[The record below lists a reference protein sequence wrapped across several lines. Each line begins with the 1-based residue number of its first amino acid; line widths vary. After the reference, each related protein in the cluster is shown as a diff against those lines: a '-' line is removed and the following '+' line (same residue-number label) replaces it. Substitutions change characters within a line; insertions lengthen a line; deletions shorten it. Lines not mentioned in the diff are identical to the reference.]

1 MVDTK
6 KKRPPALRFLL
17 HGKKFLLLPRICVPL
32 PPRCPYPWRCFV
44 PILLRGAHRIRTLPA
59 MAWCWMSWG
68 SFCHFLPFILPS
80 FCHFPTHSQLTS
92 WLPFPLQV
100 LFPSTDL
107 RAVRSRITFRRASSE
122 HGPNEGEQHGS
133 EPLSLLSL
141 FIFYFFNLKAAWAP
155 FQKSEPLTCRT
166 QKLCPAPQPAPF
178 CGSLFRGQ
186 DDAQQ
191 GRAAGGPCQNFSSS
205 LLLPIFFPL
214 YLLSY
219 QSKSSIS
226 SIDFS

>member
-1 MVDTK
+1 
-6 KKRPPALRFLL
+6 
-17 HGKKFLLLPRICVPL
+17 
-32 PPRCPYPWRCFV
+32 
-44 PILLRGAHRIRTLPA
+44 
-59 MAWCWMSWG
+59 MSWG

-80 FCHFPTHSQLTS
+80 FCCFPTHSQLTS

-100 LFPSTDL
+100 LFPSADL
-107 RAVRSRITFRRASSE
+107 RAVRSRIAFRRASSE

-133 EPLSLLSL
+133 EPLSLLFL
-141 FIFYFFNLKAAWAP
+141 FTFYFFNLKAAWAP

-178 CGSLFRGQ
+178 CGSLFFFFLAR
-186 DDAQQ
+186 Q
-191 GRAAGGPCQNFSSS
+191 GCWWSLPEFLLFPPSSHF
-205 LLLPIFFPL
+205 FFPL

-226 SIDFS
+226 SISLEIFLPPKETKPWHHLPPAQRNLGEIGFNLLFL

>member
-32 PPRCPYPWRCFV
+32 PPRCPHPWRCFV
-44 PILLRGAHRIRTLPA
+44 PILLHGAHRIRTLPA
-59 MAWCWMSWG
+59 IAWCWMSWG

-133 EPLSLLSL
+133 EPLSLLFL
-141 FIFYFFNLKAAWAP
+141 FIFYFL
-155 FQKSEPLTCRT
+155 
-166 QKLCPAPQPAPF
+166 
-178 CGSLFRGQ
+178 
-186 DDAQQ
+186 
-191 GRAAGGPCQNFSSS
+191 
-205 LLLPIFFPL
+205 I
-214 YLLSY
+214 
-219 QSKSSIS
+219 
-226 SIDFS
+226 